1 MNDVISLASARP
13 VAQARPEGYETAATS
28 RGRLNGAVSSQWCSR
43 PQDERFTSL
52 FDLHAFTKSLADASL
67 ADVYRSNELRVLA
80 SQDNADLLQVVL
92 PKTANSKELLI
103 DPTHFAFGQ
112 LCSLTGAPAKWLRKI
127 HAKMAALNLQ
137 YALHNHKAEVVKG
150 YVHEADGT
158 ARLRAVTGPDYGR
171 IFDHAIVSE
180 VMKIAGDGTGKDGFH
195 WKVPGCIDWSKNVGA
210 GMVYYNPMV
219 DVTKDTTTLYASDRD
234 LNITLVDDLHPIEIG
249 TLDNGKPD
257 LVFRAFTLRN
267 SEVGFTTYELD
278 TCIIRGVCMNR
289 NFWGEENRQT
299 VTIRHS
305 KYAERRFLEET
316 MPALEAYAEAST
328 GPLLQGI
335 ATAKATIVARNEE
348 ERVEFLRKRGFTKE
362 TAQMAVDAC
371 LAEEGHPA
379 ESVFDFV
386 QGLTAVARNL
396 PHQDA
401 RLDLEKRAA
410 KLAKA
415 A

>member
-1 MNDVISLASARP
+1 MNDVISLASRSPA
-13 VAQARPEGYETAATS
+13 AQARPDGYETAATS
-28 RGRLNGAVSSQWCSR
+28 RGTRNGAVSSQWCSR
-43 PQDERFTSL
+43 PQDQRFTSL
-52 FDLHAFTKSLADASL
+52 TALHGFTKDLADNSL

-80 SQDNADLLQVVL
+80 SQDDADTLRVVL
-92 PKTANSKELLI
+92 PKTANSKELVI
-103 DPTHFAFGQ
+103 DPSHFAFGQ

-137 YALHNHKAEVVKG
+137 YALANHKAEMVKG
-150 YVHEADGT
+150 YVHSGET
-158 ARLRAVTGPDYGR
+158 QSLRAVTGPDYGR
-171 IFDHAIVSE
+171 IFDHAIVAE

-195 WKVPGCIDWSKNVGA
+195 WKVPGCIDWSKNVGE

-219 DVTKDTTTLYASDRD
+219 DITKDSTTLYASDRD

-249 TLDNGKPD
+249 TLPNGKPD

-316 MPALEAYAEAST
+316 MPALEAYATAST
-328 GPLLQGI
+328 GPLLEGI
-335 ATAKATIVARNEE
+335 IAAKSLIVARNEE
-348 ERVEFLRKRGFTKE
+348 ERVEYLRKRGFTKE
-362 TAQMAVDAC
+362 TAQAAVDAC

-410 KLAKA
+410 KLARA